1 MSSINPKHHTVTEAG
16 VIILHSNH
24 LGDIVEVHINK
35 EKRRFYGILED
46 NKTEIE
52 DDKDCGND
60 FAQPVMLYKIK
71 YFFEREP
78 KDTWEVGYRI
88 KGKSEDTWM
97 KGFKTARE
105 AWLYR
110 EALIAAN
117 VAER

>member
-1 MSSINPKHHTVTEAG
+1 MSSINPKNHSVTKAG

-24 LGDIVEVHINK
+24 LGDIVEVDINK
-35 EKRRFYGILED
+35 EKRRFYGIKED
-46 NKTEIE
+46 ETVIE
-52 DDKDCGND
+52 DDNDCGND
-60 FAQPVMLYKIK
+60 FAQRVMLYKIK

-110 EALIAAN
+110 EALIAADI
-117 VAER
+117 AER